1 MKRWVAHRE
10 SSDKIGP
17 GARRA
22 RPGLAIYIGDFYN
35 LPSSCRHALL
45 TSDLEPHGER
55 FDTAK
60 VTTPT
65 LRSDISCSKTNTSSR
80 PRLPLWS
87 IAAIVKPK
95 AMTSGGATGRGARQR
110 LTRPTALQNRGPP
123 RGPGPARPAARSPPP
138 AHSRPARP
146 RPGGPDR
153 SRGPRGAAAPAR
165 CGPSRRP
172 LTGSRRLAAPSR
184 LAGHRPDHPFPPG
197 RAASTTP
204 PRRPSGAPAA
214 LTRPRRTC
222 CRRAGGRRRGREERP
237 GPSPFPPRPAVTAE
251 AWGGGAAGVGRAAG
265 RCPWRA
271 APLGP
276 AGGSGVLSGPGGS
289 EGKGAAGSPGPSP
302 AAAGAARSTVRV
314 GRMGWGGRERNLRK
328 RCCCLGNRGE
338 NMGEETV
345 LQWEVGCYHI
355 NIPLWST
362 ASSFGHL
369 VSQWEAAL
377 RGKWVGN

>member
-1 MKRWVAHRE
+1 M
-10 SSDKIGP
+10 
-17 GARRA
+17 
-22 RPGLAIYIGDFYN
+22 
-35 LPSSCRHALL
+35 L

-222 CRRAGGRRRGREERP
+222 CRRAGGRG
-237 GPSPFPPRPAVTAE
+237 GGGG
-251 AWGGGAAGVGRAAG
+251 GGGAGRSG
-265 RCPWRA
+265 Q
-271 APLGP
+271 AP
-276 AGGSGVLSGPGGS
+276 
-289 EGKGAAGSPGPSP
+289 
-302 AAAGAARSTVRV
+302 ARSRPV
-314 GRMGWGGRERNLRK
+314 
-328 RCCCLGNRGE
+328 
-338 NMGEETV
+338 
-345 LQWEVGCYHI
+345 
-355 NIPLWST
+355 PP
-362 ASSFGHL
+362 
-369 VSQWEAAL
+369 
-377 RGKWVGN
+377 